1 MFAKRTDWSLAP
13 NRLSQT
19 LANLRAHGQP
29 FLDLTVSNPTE
40 CGFSYDVPQIL
51 PALSQVDALKYSPIP
66 AGLPSAGEAVAAY
79 YAEHRCKVSANDL
92 FLTTG
97 TSEAY
102 SFVFRLLCD
111 PGDEVLIPTPS
122 YPLFDFLADIQ
133 DVRLTRYPLHYDHGW
148 FMDFHALQQAITPRT
163 RAIIVVHPNNPTG
176 HYCLPDQTAQLN
188 QLCRSRDLALIA
200 DEVFLDFAHGEP
212 RRPSFAGNSEVL
224 TFTLSGLSKICG
236 LPQMKL
242 AWIALGGP
250 EEKRNAARERLD
262 VIADAYL
269 SVSTPIQLAAPA
281 MLQTR
286 SDFHHQVLGRTK
298 TNLAELDRQLSQ
310 HKSCSRLACEGGW
323 TAVLRVPATQSD
335 EDLSVELLTK
345 AQVHVH
351 PGHFYDFAANG
362 FLVVS
367 LIVPPQIFAEGISR
381 LLRLF

>member
-1 MFAKRTDWSLAP
+1 MFAKRTDWSLAH

-19 LANLRAHGQP
+19 LENLRAHGQP

-40 CGFSYDVPQIL
+40 CGFSYDAPQIL
-51 PALSQVDALKYSPIP
+51 PALSQPDALKYAPVP
-66 AGLPSAGEAVAAY
+66 AGLRSAREAITAY
-79 YAEHRCKVSANDL
+79 YAEHRCEVSANDL

-148 FMDFHALQQAITPRT
+148 FIDFHALQQAITPRT

-176 HYCLPDQTAQLN
+176 HYCSLQQTAQLN
-188 QLCRSRDLALIA
+188 QLCTSRDLALIV
-200 DEVFLDFAHGEP
+200 DEVFLDFAHGEL
-212 RRPSFAGNSEVL
+212 RRASFASNSNVL

-250 EEKRNAARERLD
+250 EEKKTAARERIE

-281 MLQTR
+281 MLKTR
-286 SDFHHQVLGRTK
+286 HNLRRQVLDRTK
-298 TNLAELDRQLSQ
+298 TNLAELDRQLLQ

-323 TAVLRVPATQSD
+323 TAILRVPATQSD
-335 EDLSVELLTK
+335 EDLAVELLTK

-351 PGHFYDFAANG
+351 PGHLYDFAANG

-367 LIVPPQIFAEGISR
+367 LIVPPEIFAEGISR
-381 LLRLF
+381 VLRFF